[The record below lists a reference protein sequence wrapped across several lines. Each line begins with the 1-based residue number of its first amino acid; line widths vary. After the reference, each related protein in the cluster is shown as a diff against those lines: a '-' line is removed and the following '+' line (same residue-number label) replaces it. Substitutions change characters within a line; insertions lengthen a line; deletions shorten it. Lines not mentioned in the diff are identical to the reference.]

1 MYVFTLGGVTH
12 FLMALIPMMMS
23 GADCN
28 RAVSQARDMTI
39 SLPGWFP
46 QHYRM
51 LKRFIRQKFKKKYVL
66 TLWKIYAIRESLLM
80 SALGTLVTYGFLVGT
95 MGIAQGLEAETN

>member
-1 MYVFTLGGVTH
+1 M
-12 FLMALIPMMMS
+12 IS

-28 RAVSQARDMTI
+28 RAAKQARDVII

-46 QHYRM
+46 QHYKM
-51 LKRFIRQKFKKKYVL
+51 LKMHIRQKFLKKFAL
-66 TLWKIYAIRESLLM
+66 TLWKVYTINESLLM

-95 MGIAQGLEAETN
+95 MGTVGIVQGVNVENH